1 MEEEKIRK
9 FHCSLETIQLLSE
22 TFFAMHRGNSRYI
35 YTYTYTHIHVNT
47 CFTLYHEKV

>member
-22 TFFAMHRGNSRYI
+22 TFFVKIVPRNASRQ
-35 YTYTYTHIHVNT
+35 
-47 CFTLYHEKV
+47 F